1 MTQRLA
7 LLLAAAAIVLLVGVA
22 GVLTLWDGEDS
33 DPDPAGEAVPA
44 GREFLDAYVEDDGRV
59 VRHDEGGDTVSEG
72 QAYAMLIAVGIGD
85 QDTFDL
91 VWDWT
96 RENLQ
101 RPDGLLSWRW
111 QEGAVQDES
120 SAADA
125 DLDAA
130 RALVVAGERFDD
142 HQYVEDGVALGAA
155 VLDHETVQ
163 TPAGRVLVA
172 GQWATEA
179 PFAFNPSYVSPA
191 ATQVLGEASGD
202 PRWEALERGSR
213 KALHAVAPAGRLPPD
228 WASLGADGS
237 ATPSSGPGGQP
248 VQHSYDAARV
258 LVRQAESCDEQDVEL
273 VAPMSDLLDESPA
286 VAAYDLSGSPTSD
299 TTSPVATVAR
309 AAALA
314 ASGDT
319 DAAAAALAEA
329 RAPEQPPTYY
339 GDAWAALGSLLLE
352 EDVLGGCPPLG
363 TGDS

>member
-1 MTQRLA
+1 MTGWRGLQLVTAA
-7 LLLAAAAIVLLVGVA
+7 LVLVAGVA
-22 GVLTLWDGEDS
+22 GALVLRDDGDS
-33 DPDPAGEAVPA
+33 DPDPAGESASA

-59 VRHDEGGDTVSEG
+59 VRRDEGGDTVSEG

-91 VWDWT
+91 VWGWT
-96 RENLQ
+96 REHLQ
-101 RPDGLLSWRW
+101 RPDGLLSWHW
-111 QEGAVQDES
+111 QAGEVQDES

-142 HQYVEDGVALGAA
+142 DQYVEDGVALGEA

-163 TPAGRVLVA
+163 TSAGRVLVA

-179 PFAFNPSYVSPA
+179 PYAFNPSYVSPV
-191 ATQVLGEASGD
+191 ATQVLAEASGD

-213 KALHAVAPAGRLPPD
+213 SALHAVAPAGRLPPD
-228 WASLGADGS
+228 WASLSADGS
-237 ATPSSGPGGQP
+237 ATPASGPAGQP

-273 VAPMSDLLDESPA
+273 VAPMADLLDESPA
-286 VAAYDLSGSPTSD
+286 VAAYDLSGAPTSG
-299 TTSPVATVAR
+299 TTSPVAAVAR

-314 ASGDT
+314 ASGNT
-319 DAAAAALAEA
+319 EAASAALAEA
-329 RAPEQPPTYY
+329 SAPEQQPTYY

-352 EDVLGGCPPLG
+352 QDVLGGCPPLD
-363 TGDS
+363 TDDS

>member
-1 MTQRLA
+1 VNLRRG
-7 LLLAAAAIVLLVGVA
+7 LLIAATTLVLLVGVA
-22 GVLTLWDGEDS
+22 GVLVLQEDDGSE
-33 DPDPAGEAVPA
+33 PDPADEQRSAA
-44 GREFLDAYVEDDGRV
+44 REFLDTYVEDDGRV
-59 VRHDEGGDTVSEG
+59 VRRDEGGDTVSEG

-91 VWDWT
+91 VWSWT

-101 RPDGLLSWRW
+101 RPDALLSWHW
-111 QEGAVQDES
+111 QAGQVQDES

-142 HQYVEDGVALGAA
+142 DRYVADGVALGEA
-155 VLDHETVQ
+155 VLDHETVE

-179 PFAFNPSYVSPA
+179 PYSFNPSYVSPA
-191 ATQVLGEASGD
+191 ATQILGEASGD

-213 KALHAVAPAGRLPPD
+213 AALHAVAPEGRLPPD
-228 WASLGADGS
+228 WASLGTDGS
-237 ATPSSGPGGQP
+237 ATPSSGPAGQP

-273 VAPMSDLLDESPA
+273 IAPMSDLLDESPA
-286 VAAYDLSGSPTSD
+286 VAAYDLSGSPTSG
-299 TTSPVATVAR
+299 TTSPVAAVAR

-314 ASGDT
+314 ASGDIEG
-319 DAAAAALAEA
+319 AAASLAEA
-329 RAPEQPPTYY
+329 RAPEHPPTYY
-339 GDAWAALGSLLLE
+339 GDAWAALGPLLLE